1 MWTDALGE
9 THFEIWNGIQLDGRC
24 FKSVPLYN
32 VCSEFGDAQVK
43 QACIDLGCRP
53 YVQDLGAIRE
63 ECQRQEDSYV

>member
-9 THFEIWNGIQLDGRC
+9 THFEFWNGITLEGRT

-32 VCSEFGDAQVK
+32 VCAEFGDAQVK

-53 YVQDLGAIRE
+53 YVQDLQTIRE
-63 ECQRQEDSYV
+63 ECLKTEHRYV

>member
-1 MWTDALGE
+1 MWTDALVE
-9 THFEIWNGIQLDGRC
+9 THFEFWNGITLEGRN

-53 YVQDLGAIRE
+53 YVQDLQTIRE
-63 ECQRQEDSYV
+63 ECLKTEHRYV

>member
-9 THFEIWNGIQLDGRC
+9 THFEIWNGIQLEGRN

-32 VCSEFGDAQVK
+32 VCLEFGDAQVK

-53 YVQDLGAIRE
+53 YVQDLQAIRE

>member
-9 THFEIWNGIQLDGRC
+9 THFEFWNGITLEGRN
-24 FKSVPLYN
+24 FKSLPLYN

-53 YVQDLGAIRE
+53 YVQDLQTIRE
-63 ECQRQEDSYV
+63 ECLKTEHRYV

>member
-9 THFEIWNGIQLDGRC
+9 THFEFWNGITLEGRT

-43 QACIDLGCRP
+43 QACIDLGRRP
-53 YVQDLGAIRE
+53 YVQDLQTIRE
-63 ECQRQEDSYV
+63 ECLKTEHRYV